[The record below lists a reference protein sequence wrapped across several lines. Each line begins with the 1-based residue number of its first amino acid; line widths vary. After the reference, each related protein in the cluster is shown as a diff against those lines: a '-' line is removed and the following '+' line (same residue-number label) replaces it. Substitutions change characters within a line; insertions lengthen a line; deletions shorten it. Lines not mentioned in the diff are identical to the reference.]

1 MQMWFFMLFIAIVLP
16 FIMFMSSFY
25 FIAGGPKN
33 INNIFGYRTDWS
45 MINKDTW
52 TFAHEY
58 CGKLWLKVSIIFI
71 LASIVIMLCLIKTD
85 QRVFVAVG
93 FVIFIAEFVTLFFTI
108 NKTEKALADNF
119 DIKGNRKNNIHFT
132 FDV

>member
-33 INNIFGYRTDWS
+33 INNIFGYRTGRS

-52 TFAHEY
+52 IFAHEY
-58 CGKLWLKVSIIFI
+58 CGKLWLKVSIVFI

-93 FVIFIAEFVTLFFTI
+93 FVIFIAEFITLFFTI
-108 NKTEKALADNF
+108 SKTEKALADNF
-119 DIKGNRKNNIHFT
+119 DIKGNRKK
-132 FDV
+132 

>member
-1 MQMWFFMLFIAIVLP
+1 MQMWFFMLFIVIVLP
-16 FIMFMSSFY
+16 VIMFMSSFY

-33 INNIFGYRTDWS
+33 INNIFGYRTGRS

-52 TFAHEY
+52 IFAHEY

-119 DIKGNRKNNIHFT
+119 DIKGNRKK
-132 FDV
+132 

>member
-33 INNIFGYRTDWS
+33 INNIFGYRTGRS
-45 MINKDTW
+45 MNNKDTW
-52 TFAHEY
+52 IFAHEY
-58 CGKLWLKVSIIFI
+58 CGKLWLKVSIVFI

-85 QRVFVAVG
+85 QRVFVTVG

-119 DIKGNRKNNIHFT
+119 DIKGNRKK
-132 FDV
+132 

>member
-1 MQMWFFMLFIAIVLP
+1 MQMWFFMLFIVIVLP
-16 FIMFMSSFY
+16 LIMFMSSFY

-33 INNIFGYRTDWS
+33 INNVFGYRTGRS

-52 TFAHEY
+52 IFAHEY

-119 DIKGNRKNNIHFT
+119 DIKGNRKK
-132 FDV
+132 

>member
-1 MQMWFFMLFIAIVLP
+1 MQMWFFMLFIVIVLP
-16 FIMFMSSFY
+16 LIMFMSSFY

-33 INNIFGYRTDWS
+33 INNIFGYRTGRS

-52 TFAHEY
+52 IFAHEY

-119 DIKGNRKNNIHFT
+119 DIKGNRKK
-132 FDV
+132 

>member
-33 INNIFGYRTDWS
+33 INNIFGYRTGRS

-52 TFAHEY
+52 IFAHEY
-58 CGKLWLKVSIIFI
+58 CGKLWLKVSIAFI
-71 LASIVIMLCLIKTD
+71 LTSIVIMLCLIKTD

-119 DIKGNRKNNIHFT
+119 DIKGNRKK
-132 FDV
+132 

>member
-1 MQMWFFMLFIAIVLP
+1 
-16 FIMFMSSFY
+16 MFMSSFY

-33 INNIFGYRTDWS
+33 INNIFGYRTGRS

-52 TFAHEY
+52 IFAHEY

-119 DIKGNRKNNIHFT
+119 DIKGNRKK
-132 FDV
+132 

>member
-33 INNIFGYRTDWS
+33 INNIFGYRTGWS

-119 DIKGNRKNNIHFT
+119 DIKVNRKK
-132 FDV
+132 

>member
-16 FIMFMSSFY
+16 LIMFMSSFY

-33 INNIFGYRTDWS
+33 INNIFGYRTGRS

-52 TFAHEY
+52 IFAHEY
-58 CGKLWLKVSIIFI
+58 CGKLWLKVSIAFI
-71 LASIVIMLCLIKTD
+71 LTSIVIMLCLIKTD

-108 NKTEKALADNF
+108 NKTEKALADSF
-119 DIKGNRKNNIHFT
+119 DIKGNRKK
-132 FDV
+132 

>member
-1 MQMWFFMLFIAIVLP
+1 MQMWFFMLFIVIVLP

-33 INNIFGYRTDWS
+33 INNIFGYRTGRS

-52 TFAHEY
+52 IFAHEY
-58 CGKLWLKVSIIFI
+58 CGELWLKVSIIFI

-119 DIKGNRKNNIHFT
+119 DIKGNRKK
-132 FDV
+132 

>member
-1 MQMWFFMLFIAIVLP
+1 MQMWFFMLFIVIVLP
-16 FIMFMSSFY
+16 LIMFMSSFY

-33 INNIFGYRTDWS
+33 INNIFGYRTGRS

-52 TFAHEY
+52 IFAHEY
-58 CGKLWLKVSIIFI
+58 CGKLWLKVSIAFI

-119 DIKGNRKNNIHFT
+119 DIKGNRKK
-132 FDV
+132 

>member
-16 FIMFMSSFY
+16 LIMFMSSFY

-33 INNIFGYRTDWS
+33 INNIFGYRTGRS

-52 TFAHEY
+52 IFAHEY
-58 CGKLWLKVSIIFI
+58 CGKLWLKVSIVFI
-71 LASIVIMLCLIKTD
+71 LASTVIMLCLIKTD

-119 DIKGNRKNNIHFT
+119 DIKGNRKK
-132 FDV
+132 

>member
-33 INNIFGYRTDWS
+33 INNIFGYRTGRS

-52 TFAHEY
+52 IFAHEY
-58 CGKLWLKVSIIFI
+58 CGKLWLKVSIVFI

-93 FVIFIAEFVTLFFTI
+93 FVIFISEFVTLFFTI
-108 NKTEKALADNF
+108 SKTEKALADNF
-119 DIKGNRKNNIHFT
+119 DIKGNRKK
-132 FDV
+132 

>member
-16 FIMFMSSFY
+16 LIMFMSSFY
-25 FIAGGPKN
+25 FIAGAPKN
-33 INNIFGYRTDWS
+33 INNIFGYRTGRS

-52 TFAHEY
+52 IFAHEY

-119 DIKGNRKNNIHFT
+119 DIKGNRKK
-132 FDV
+132 

>member
-1 MQMWFFMLFIAIVLP
+1 MQMWFFMLFIVIVLP

-33 INNIFGYRTDWS
+33 INNIFGYRTGRS

-52 TFAHEY
+52 IFAHEY
-58 CGKLWLKVSIIFI
+58 CGKLWLKVSIAFI
-71 LASIVIMLCLIKTD
+71 LTSIVIMLCLIKTD

-108 NKTEKALADNF
+108 NKTEKALADSF
-119 DIKGNRKNNIHFT
+119 DIKGNRKK
-132 FDV
+132 

>member
-25 FIAGGPKN
+25 FVAGGPKN
-33 INNIFGYRTDWS
+33 INNIFGYRTGLS

-52 TFAHEY
+52 IFAHEY
-58 CGKLWLKVSIIFI
+58 CGKLWLKVSIAFI

-119 DIKGNRKNNIHFT
+119 DIKGNRKK
-132 FDV
+132 

>member
-16 FIMFMSSFY
+16 LIMFMSSFY
-25 FIAGGPKN
+25 FIAGGPKY
-33 INNIFGYRTDWS
+33 INNIFGYRTGRS

-52 TFAHEY
+52 IFAHEY
-58 CGKLWLKVSIIFI
+58 CGKLWLKVSIVFI

-93 FVIFIAEFVTLFFTI
+93 FVIFTAEFVTLFFTI

-119 DIKGNRKNNIHFT
+119 DIKGNRKK
-132 FDV
+132 

>member
-33 INNIFGYRTDWS
+33 INNIFGYRTGRS

-52 TFAHEY
+52 IFAHEY
-58 CGKLWLKVSIIFI
+58 CGKLWLKVSVVFI

-119 DIKGNRKNNIHFT
+119 DIKGNRKK
-132 FDV
+132 

>member
-33 INNIFGYRTDWS
+33 INNIFGYRTGLS

-52 TFAHEY
+52 IFAHEY
-58 CGKLWLKVSIIFI
+58 CGKLWLKVSLFWHQ
-71 LASIVIMLCLIKTD
+71 LLLC
-85 QRVFVAVG
+85 F
-93 FVIFIAEFVTLFFTI
+93 
-108 NKTEKALADNF
+108 ALSKPTKEYLLLLDLLSLLLNL
-119 DIKGNRKNNIHFT
+119 
-132 FDV
+132 

>member
-16 FIMFMSSFY
+16 LIMFMSSFY
-25 FIAGGPKN
+25 FIAGGPNN
-33 INNIFGYRTDWS
+33 INNIFGYRTGRS

-52 TFAHEY
+52 IFAHEY

-119 DIKGNRKNNIHFT
+119 DIKGNRKK
-132 FDV
+132 

>member
-1 MQMWFFMLFIAIVLP
+1 MWFFMLFIAIVLP
-16 FIMFMSSFY
+16 LIMFMSSFY

-33 INNIFGYRTDWS
+33 INNIFGYRTGRS

-52 TFAHEY
+52 IFAHEY
-58 CGKLWLKVSIIFI
+58 CGKLWLKVSIVFI

-119 DIKGNRKNNIHFT
+119 DIKGNRKK
-132 FDV
+132 

>member
-16 FIMFMSSFY
+16 LIMFMSSFY

-33 INNIFGYRTDWS
+33 INNIFGYRTGRS

-52 TFAHEY
+52 IFAHEY
-58 CGKLWLKVSIIFI
+58 CGKLWLKVSIVFI

-119 DIKGNRKNNIHFT
+119 DIKGNRKK
-132 FDV
+132 

>member
-33 INNIFGYRTDWS
+33 INNIFGYRTGLS
-45 MINKDTW
+45 TINKDTW
-52 TFAHEY
+52 IFAHEY
-58 CGKLWLKVSIIFI
+58 CGKLWLKVSIAFI

-119 DIKGNRKNNIHFT
+119 DIKGNRKK
-132 FDV
+132 

>member
-16 FIMFMSSFY
+16 LIMFMSSFY

-33 INNIFGYRTDWS
+33 INNIFGYRTGRS

-52 TFAHEY
+52 IFAHEY
-58 CGKLWLKVSIIFI
+58 CGKLWLKVSIAFI
-71 LASIVIMLCLIKTD
+71 LTSIVIMLCLIKTD
-85 QRVFVAVG
+85 QRVFIAVG

-119 DIKGNRKNNIHFT
+119 DIKGNRKK
-132 FDV
+132 

>member
-16 FIMFMSSFY
+16 LIMFMSSFY

-33 INNIFGYRTDWS
+33 INNIFGYRTGRS

-52 TFAHEY
+52 IFAHEY
-58 CGKLWLKVSIIFI
+58 CGKLWLKVSIAFI

-93 FVIFIAEFVTLFFTI
+93 FVIFIAEFITLFFTI

-119 DIKGNRKNNIHFT
+119 DIKGNRKK
-132 FDV
+132 

>member
-16 FIMFMSSFY
+16 LIMFMSSFY

-33 INNIFGYRTDWS
+33 INNIFGYRTGRS

-52 TFAHEY
+52 IFAHEY
-58 CGKLWLKVSIIFI
+58 CGKLWLKVSVVFI

-119 DIKGNRKNNIHFT
+119 DIKGNRKK
-132 FDV
+132 

>member
-1 MQMWFFMLFIAIVLP
+1 MQMWFFMLFIVIVLP
-16 FIMFMSSFY
+16 LIMFMSSFY

-33 INNIFGYRTDWS
+33 INNIFGYRTGRS

-58 CGKLWLKVSIIFI
+58 CGKLWLKVSIAFI

-119 DIKGNRKNNIHFT
+119 DIKGNRKK
-132 FDV
+132 

>member
-33 INNIFGYRTDWS
+33 INNIFGYRTGRS

-52 TFAHEY
+52 IFAHEY
-58 CGKLWLKVSIIFI
+58 CGKLWLKVSIVFI
-71 LASIVIMLCLIKTD
+71 LTSIVIMLCLIKTD

-108 NKTEKALADNF
+108 SKTEKALADNF
-119 DIKGNRKNNIHFT
+119 DIKGNRKK
-132 FDV
+132 

>member
-1 MQMWFFMLFIAIVLP
+1 MQIWFFMLFIAIVLP
-16 FIMFMSSFY
+16 LIMFMSSFY

-33 INNIFGYRTDWS
+33 INNIFGYRTGRS

-52 TFAHEY
+52 VFAHEY
-58 CGKLWLKVSIIFI
+58 CGKLWLKVSIVFI

-119 DIKGNRKNNIHFT
+119 DIKGNRKK
-132 FDV
+132 

>member
-1 MQMWFFMLFIAIVLP
+1 MWFFMLFIAIVLP

-33 INNIFGYRTDWS
+33 INNIFGYRTGRS

-52 TFAHEY
+52 IFAHEY
-58 CGKLWLKVSIIFI
+58 CGKLWLKVSIIFV

-85 QRVFVAVG
+85 QRVVVAVG

-108 NKTEKALADNF
+108 SKTEKALADNF
-119 DIKGNRKNNIHFT
+119 DIKGNRKK
-132 FDV
+132 